1 MNELNKETG
10 ENILPHPE
18 GCLPK
23 AFEQYKEIRP
33 GAFPDEKVTDSCT
46 DNRQPEADA
55 SLPQKQAFCGFLN
68 VLKPPGIS
76 SAQVVGRIRRLL
88 GGEKV
93 GHAGTL
99 DPEASGV
106 LPIMVGKAARLF
118 DYLQDKEKAY
128 IAEIA
133 FGCATDTQDAQGKP
147 IAYGENNPD
156 RSLIDAALE
165 RFTGEQMQTPPM
177 FSALKRDGRRLYDLA
192 RKGETVEVA
201 SRQVTVYSLTLL
213 KQTPRHGALVAIH
226 CSKVFYV
233 RTLCCDLGAA
243 LGCPA
248 HMRFLLRTRSGIFS
262 LDTARTLEEL
272 SEASKEGTLREL
284 LIPMETALKHLP
296 ALNVPEKLR
305 KPFLNGVPLSRKVLT
320 EQNLPNEQPVRLYLD
335 HQLYSVGVTD
345 GDLIRCKTWL
355 GE

>member
-1 MNELNKETG
+1 
-10 ENILPHPE
+10 
-18 GCLPK
+18 
-23 AFEQYKEIRP
+23 
-33 GAFPDEKVTDSCT
+33 
-46 DNRQPEADA
+46 
-55 SLPQKQAFCGFLN
+55 
-68 VLKPPGIS
+68 
-76 SAQVVGRIRRLL
+76 
-88 GGEKV
+88 
-93 GHAGTL
+93 
-99 DPEASGV
+99 
-106 LPIMVGKAARLF
+106 MVGKAARLF

-226 CSKVFYV
+226 CSKGFYV